1 MARARLLL
9 PRLAPWATAVL
20 VALAGSWLALLA
32 AGRSDHRLGPF
43 TVELFARPGSG
54 LTEIALPPLG
64 QIRADTHL
72 APVRLTATLDRV
84 DPDQLNRAVSAGG
97 VEGLVRTVERGGLEA
112 TRAHGIRAALVALAG
127 ALGAGLL
134 LRNRSAFRRTA
145 VAGGILVAIA
155 VGGTWLGYRPEAF
168 AEPAYTGSL
177 RLAPDLIGPIHRAT
191 RRIEVFREELDRLV
205 RGTVEAYG
213 AVTTGPGPSE
223 DATVVLHVSDV
234 HSSPLGMDFAQQ
246 LADTFAADL
255 VVDTG
260 DLTSFGSRLEGVLL
274 ERIPE
279 FGVPYLFVRGNHD
292 SVDIGTQ
299 VEAQPNGE
307 TLESETATVVGL
319 TVFGAAHP
327 LFTPE
332 RRFSD
337 EEIAEMVA
345 EAGADMADL
354 VGSLYRLPDVV
365 LVHDDRMA
373 ADLAGTVPLVL
384 SGHFHRFDA
393 DVVDETIFLQ
403 SASAGGGGLDT
414 FIEEEPLPLAA
425 EVLYLD
431 GFPPRLVAVD
441 RVALEPETRQ
451 LVVER
456 RLAQTLRE
464 EAGEPVPAP
473 RSPGIS
479 PAPGTRT

>member
-1 MARARLLL
+1 
-9 PRLAPWATAVL
+9 
-20 VALAGSWLALLA
+20 
-32 AGRSDHRLGPF
+32 
-43 TVELFARPGSG
+43 
-54 LTEIALPPLG
+54 
-64 QIRADTHL
+64 
-72 APVRLTATLDRV
+72 
-84 DPDQLNRAVSAGG
+84 
-97 VEGLVRTVERGGLEA
+97 
-112 TRAHGIRAALVALAG
+112 
-127 ALGAGLL
+127 
-134 LRNRSAFRRTA
+134 
-145 VAGGILVAIA
+145 
-155 VGGTWLGYRPEAF
+155 
-168 AEPAYTGSL
+168 
-177 RLAPDLIGPIHRAT
+177 
-191 RRIEVFREELDRLV
+191 
-205 RGTVEAYG
+205 
-213 AVTTGPGPSE
+213 
-223 DATVVLHVSDV
+223 
-234 HSSPLGMDFAQQ
+234 
-246 LADTFAADL
+246 

-354 VGSLYRLPDVV
+354 VGSLDRLPDVV